1 MTLPRTR
8 LECLKDGFTDR
19 DLARQL
25 STGKLKRLRHG
36 VYWTPEDLPFVEH
49 HKTLV
54 RSTLSLVSPDAV
66 VSHWSAAAIHGL
78 PLRTSDL
85 ERVSLTNPS
94 GGNGRRTRCLYVRKA
109 VVDADEWVAVD
120 GMRVTSLAR
129 TVSDLA
135 RQLPREWGVIAADAA
150 LHSGLDRILL
160 GEQLLR
166 YPRWHGIGKA
176 QGVVEFAD
184 SRAESPG
191 ESLSRVRMAQFGI
204 PRPELQYEI
213 WDGDTFVARSD
224 FAWPEYNLI
233 GEFDG
238 AIKYGKLLQPGETAV
253 DVVMREKRRD
263 ENLRRMGFWVVH
275 WDWDAAW
282 QGSPMDR
289 IIRAGLTNGRRGVR

>member
-1 MTLPRTR
+1 
-8 LECLKDGFTDR
+8 
-19 DLARQL
+19 
-25 STGKLKRLRHG
+25 
-36 VYWTPEDLPFVEH
+36 
-49 HKTLV
+49 
-54 RSTLSLVSPDAV
+54 
-66 VSHWSAAAIHGL
+66 
-78 PLRTSDL
+78 
-85 ERVSLTNPS
+85 
-94 GGNGRRTRCLYVRKA
+94 
-109 VVDADEWVAVD
+109 
-120 GMRVTSLAR
+120 
-129 TVSDLA
+129 
-135 RQLPREWGVIAADAA
+135 
-150 LHSGLDRILL
+150 
-160 GEQLLR
+160 
-166 YPRWHGIGKA
+166 
-176 QGVVEFAD
+176 
-184 SRAESPG
+184 
-191 ESLSRVRMAQFGI
+191 MAQFGI